1 MNIDKIPIQLL
12 NEDPVSE
19 TYSLGTVEISKGEYA
34 NSEKINDLIEWC
46 RELQDRLI
54 KLEGK

>member
-1 MNIDKIPIQLL
+1 MDKIPI
-12 NEDPVSE
+12 NMVSQSPGE
-19 TYSLGTVEISKGEYA
+19 EIFHLGTLELSKGEYA